1 MKDQVIQQQSNDSEL
16 DPIQHWA
23 QTTTRLCSYPNYDP
37 TWPVYHFYNF
47 ETKRHSDISSNE
59 ILDDIRTTVDAIG
72 PDILGFTSKDV
83 ETHSNRSG
91 CAMMMYLAGTPIY
104 TIMLIGKWLSDAFL
118 RYIEKQIKEFT
129 VGVIEKMLLCNT
141 FYNIPLR
148 PWTATDTANLR
159 SAAQFYRPS
168 RNIFGSNGSLRSQ
181 LRSPNTN
188 YMTDLL
194 LMTDIHLKF
203 SLTKLQLEYWLSV
216 LVSRF

>member
-1 MKDQVIQQQSNDSEL
+1 MIQQRSNDPEL
-16 DPIQHWA
+16 DPIKHWA
-23 QTTTRLCSYPNYDP
+23 RTITCLRSYPNYDP
-37 TWPVYHFYNF
+37 TWPVYDFYNF
-47 ETKRHSDISSNE
+47 ETGKYSDISSSE
-59 ILDDIRTTVDAIG
+59 ILDDIRTTVDSIG

-83 ETHSNRSG
+83 GTHSNRSG
-91 CAMMMYLAGTPIY
+91 CAMMMYLAGTPVY
-104 TIMLIGKWLSDAFL
+104 TIMLIGRWLLDAFL

-141 FYNIPLR
+141 FYKIPLR

-188 YMTDLL
+188 YMTALL
-194 LMTDIHLKF
+194 LMTDIHA
-203 SLTKLQLEYWLSV
+203 
-216 LVSRF
+216 